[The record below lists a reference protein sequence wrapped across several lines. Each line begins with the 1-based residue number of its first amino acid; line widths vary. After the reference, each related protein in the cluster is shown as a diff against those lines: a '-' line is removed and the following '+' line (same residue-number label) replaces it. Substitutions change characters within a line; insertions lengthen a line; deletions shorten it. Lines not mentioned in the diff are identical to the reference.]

1 MSTNLPQSLGKYEL
15 RERLGR
21 GGMAEVWK
29 AYDPQLKRYVAI
41 KYVQANLRADP
52 AFATRFVREA
62 QAVASLRHPNIVRIY
77 DFETSTLD
85 SDESMAYMV
94 MDYVEGQ
101 TLADYVRSNAS
112 AHQLPSAS
120 EIVHLFTPLAAAI
133 GYAHQH
139 GIIHRDIKPA
149 NILLDKH
156 NTSHNP
162 MGEPIL
168 TDFGVA
174 KLLGTSTGVSSGL
187 WHGTELYI
195 SPEQAQG
202 YVGNELSDL
211 YSLGIILYEICTGK
225 LPFRSD
231 NPTEIMMQHINTMPP
246 APALIN
252 PNIPPAL
259 SAVILRSIAKD
270 PSTRFPDATSMAV
283 ALAEA
288 FGLPIPKNLDVA
300 ATSMDTVGVTSP
312 TDKFPTYYKPRQDD
326 MTPSSP
332 ASSAELEIVKTS
344 TPPPATLT
352 TGSRRFA
359 GGSASGPV
367 VSNPLQST
375 SPGAISSSTPS
386 VAAISSAGTPPAPPS
401 PLQISKRRP

>member
-101 TLADYVRSNAS
+101 TLADYVRNNAP
-112 AHQLPSAS
+112 AHQLTSAS

-168 TDFGVA
+168 SDFGIV
-174 KLLGTSTGVSSGL
+174 KMLGTTSGTLTNSSV
-187 WHGTELYI
+187 GTPLYI
-195 SPEQAQG
+195 SPEQAKGQP
-202 YVGNELSDL
+202 GNEYSDI
-211 YSLGIILYEICTGK
+211 YSLGVTLYEVCTGVP
-225 LPFRSD
+225 PFRGDSPFAVI
-231 NPTEIMMQHINTMPP
+231 NQQISSPPPLPT
-246 APALIN
+246 LIN
-252 PNIPPAL
+252 PALPPAL
-259 SAVILRSIAKD
+259 EAVVLRCLAKE
-270 PSTRFPDATSMAV
+270 PEERFPTASAMAK
-283 ALAEA
+283 ALNASVSEKPEQ
-288 FGLPIPKNLDVA
+288 LINPLD
-300 ATSMDTVGVTSP
+300 TMSQ
-312 TDKFPTYYKPRQDD
+312 PTYYR
-326 MTPSSP
+326 
-332 ASSAELEIVKTS
+332 
-344 TPPPATLT
+344 
-352 TGSRRFA
+352 
-359 GGSASGPV
+359 
-367 VSNPLQST
+367 
-375 SPGAISSSTPS
+375 
-386 VAAISSAGTPPAPPS
+386 AP
-401 PLQISKRRP
+401 QGD